1 MSATFNW
8 CKDKP
13 RLAVWGKQVF
23 YVDDYGTKWWYLNG
37 KYHRVNG
44 PAIEWNISD
53 KWWYLNGKR
62 YYESDYWNLVKE
74 LKK

>member
-1 MSATFNW
+1 MSKTFEW
-8 CKDKP
+8 CQNKTRLSIWDKQ
-13 RLAVWGKQVF
+13 AF
-23 YVDDYGTKWWYLNG
+23 CVDRYGDKLWYLNG
-37 KYHRVNG
+37 KRHRENG
-44 PAIEWNISD
+44 PAIEWNIGD